1 MDTIV
6 SQALQKMKEEQGESF
21 RIETVNLAA
30 LQRMTGISR
39 GRLRRWKRNLLSPE
53 QCSRKR
59 KSILSCGCRSG
70 LSENRAR
77 NWSYNNYI
85 KNIANL
91 RNMCYNE
98 LFKYK
103 ILLEYIIQIARYDF
117 TIMKRSDYIMNET
130 DKQEIELD
138 LLELLQEFK
147 HNIAKI
153 VCVTLLFA
161 AAAALYVFVLT
172 PPKYSYTL
180 FIDSPFII
188 NHPSLTDR
196 DKISFVNVFNED
208 AVSIKGHGKMWK
220 EPKKCALFKVEFV
233 KDRNAATNLLKFEFH
248 GTDPDLIKKEGRA
261 YTEGALR
268 KINERIVELHETK
281 YGREYFDTVLNE
293 MRKINSSLQDG
304 SVTSQGAAQYLQLL
318 KERLELKEKN
328 KMLTLIKAELVS
340 NRVDKAEIV
349 SRTKYIPISGFLGL
363 FLSLAYLTGRY
374 CMKLSQK
381 P

>member
-1 MDTIV
+1 
-6 SQALQKMKEEQGESF
+6 
-21 RIETVNLAA
+21 
-30 LQRMTGISR
+30 
-39 GRLRRWKRNLLSPE
+39 
-53 QCSRKR
+53 
-59 KSILSCGCRSG
+59 
-70 LSENRAR
+70 
-77 NWSYNNYI
+77 
-85 KNIANL
+85 
-91 RNMCYNE
+91 
-98 LFKYK
+98 
-103 ILLEYIIQIARYDF
+103 
-117 TIMKRSDYIMNET
+117 MNET
-130 DKQEIELD
+130 ENQEIEID

-147 HNIAKI
+147 NNLAKI
-153 VCVTLLFA
+153 IGVTLLFA
-161 AAAALYVFVLT
+161 AAAALYIFALSA
-172 PPKYSYTL
+172 PKYSYTQL
-180 FIDSPFII
+180 VDCATLS
-188 NHPSLTDR
+188 DK
-196 DKISFVNVFNED
+196 DKISFVNIFNED

-233 KDRNAATNLLKFEFH
+233 RDRNVATNLLKFEFQ
-248 GTDPDLIKKEGRA
+248 GTDPDMIKKEGRA
-261 YTEGALR
+261 YTEDALR

-304 SVTSQGAAQYLQLL
+304 SITSQGAAQYLQLL